1 MTKKQLP
8 LSPHLQIYKPQITS
22 ILSITHRI
30 TGFALNFSLIVLVI
44 GLLCISSGEIYY
56 LIYMSILKT
65 LPLKIIIFLT
75 ILGFTYHLL
84 NGFRHILW
92 DFGLFLENRSASV
105 FGFFIVILSLLSS
118 IYFSIVLGLFS

>member
-65 LPLKIIIFLT
+65 LPLKIIFFLT

-105 FGFFIVILSLLSS
+105 FGFFVVILSLLSS
-118 IYFSIVLGLFS
+118 VYFSIVLGLFS

>member
-65 LPLKIIIFLT
+65 LPLKIIFFLT

-118 IYFSIVLGLFS
+118 VYFSIVLGLFS

>member
-65 LPLKIIIFLT
+65 LPLKIIFFLT

>member
-8 LSPHLQIYKPQITS
+8 LSLHLQIYKPQITS

-65 LPLKIIIFLT
+65 LPLKIIFFLT

-105 FGFFIVILSLLSS
+105 FGFFVVILSLLSS
-118 IYFSIVLGLFS
+118 VYFSIVLGLFS